1 MTEYRLIHFNCARPL
16 GDFSPENDF
25 IRTFIAIM
33 PRIFADANEA
43 DGLHWHNHG
52 VRTPKGEWLKL
63 DNIFPYPAN
72 MGAPDVSTLAAWES
86 PEALRRWAH
95 NGRTHP
101 ISMVRLKAV
110 TDHTQGE
117 SFVMW
122 WQPRGQIITLED
134 GWQRLQQLRKAGPS
148 AEAFNLA
155 SLYAKPRAA

>member
-1 MTEYRLIHFNCARPL
+1 
-16 GDFSPENDF
+16 
-25 IRTFIAIM
+25 
-33 PRIFADANEA
+33 
-43 DGLHWHNHG
+43 
-52 VRTPKGEWLKL
+52 
-63 DNIFPYPAN
+63 

-86 PEALRRWAH
+86 PEALMRWAH

-101 ISMVRLKAV
+101 ISMARLKEV

-134 GWQRLQQLRKAGPS
+134 GWQHLQHLREAGPS

-155 SLYAKPRAA
+155 SLYAKPCAA